1 MIETC
6 SSTVWD
12 MKESNLKR
20 SGKRAARIEEEEKNS
35 SIFSDLIYSFCNGSR
50 RNSLDTN
57 RKEKKNNLCV
67 FIFLLLAY
75 IILFGFFVGGGGEL
89 WLAICRVIL
98 FEMTSMH
105 YPECRRTCS
114 KGIGMLLCVHL
125 LGNLTAGC
133 SVVYRLEHEIPAHF
147 FPPLGNSTILYWHC
161 GRWNLCF
168 VVLLRLSFF
177 VVVRVRQ
184 CQSPLVKGLLIY
196 VGAFSGCLSRL
207 KDSTEHSWNEIHLT
221 ILKVGL

>member
-1 MIETC
+1 M
-6 SSTVWD
+6 
-12 MKESNLKR
+12 
-20 SGKRAARIEEEEKNS
+20 GK
-35 SIFSDLIYSFCNGSR
+35 
-50 RNSLDTN
+50 
-57 RKEKKNNLCV
+57 KKNLCV

-75 IILFGFFVGGGGEL
+75 IILFGFLCGGGEL

-147 FPPLGNSTILYWHC
+147 FLPLGIQLSYTDTVDDGIC
-161 GRWNLCF
+161 
-168 VVLLRLSFF
+168 VLLYFYVCLFF

-207 KDSTEHSWNEIHLT
+207 KDSTEHS
-221 ILKVGL
+221 

>member
-1 MIETC
+1 
-6 SSTVWD
+6 

-57 RKEKKNNLCV
+57 RKKKKQLVRFYFFITSLYYFVWV
-67 FIFLLLAY
+67 FCW
-75 IILFGFFVGGGGEL
+75 GEL

-147 FPPLGNSTILYWHC
+147 FLPLGIQLSYTDTVDDGIC
-161 GRWNLCF
+161 
-168 VVLLRLSFF
+168 VLLYFYVCLF
-177 VVVRVRQ
+177 
-184 CQSPLVKGLLIY
+184 LLLFAC
-196 VGAFSGCLSRL
+196 VNASRR
-207 KDSTEHSWNEIHLT
+207 W
-221 ILKVGL
+221 